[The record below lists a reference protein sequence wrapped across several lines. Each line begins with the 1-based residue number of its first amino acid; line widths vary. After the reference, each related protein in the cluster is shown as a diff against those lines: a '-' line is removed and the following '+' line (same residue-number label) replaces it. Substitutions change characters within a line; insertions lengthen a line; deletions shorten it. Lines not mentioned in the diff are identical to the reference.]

1 MISNYF
7 GFSSGKSNQSNQTCS
22 LEVNK
27 NCTQT
32 EVPSR
37 INKDELFLKYED
49 MSSELFAHKCTI
61 NSLETQLEYQK
72 KQTVELSN
80 ILDAT
85 KDHSLFWDLFIQFD
99 VLKPLQRSLIS
110 DIISGARYN
119 DLSKGFWIDMY
130 LNLSHRQFNKLA
142 V

>member
-1 MISNYF
+1 M
-7 GFSSGKSNQSNQTCS
+7 
-22 LEVNK
+22 
-27 NCTQT
+27 
-32 EVPSR
+32 
-37 INKDELFLKYED
+37 
-49 MSSELFAHKCTI
+49 
-61 NSLETQLEYQK
+61 
-72 KQTVELSN
+72 ELSN
-80 ILDAT
+80 ILNAT
-85 KDHSLFWDLFIQFD
+85 KDHSLFWDLFIKFD

>member
-7 GFSSGKSNQSNQTCS
+7 GSSSGKSNQSNQTCS

-49 MSSELFAHKCTI
+49 MSSVLFSHKCTI
-61 NSLETQLEYQK
+61 NSLETIRVPEKTNSGTFKYFK
-72 KQTVELSN
+72 C
-80 ILDAT
+80 
-85 KDHSLFWDLFIQFD
+85 H
-99 VLKPLQRSLIS
+99 QRSFFVL
-110 DIISGARYN
+110 GP
-119 DLSKGFWIDMY
+119 L
-130 LNLSHRQFNKLA
+130 H
-142 V
+142 